1 MTNSGS
7 NKGPITMEMI
17 VDKIDAELADFTA
30 GTAAENRD
38 SRVEAKLEAMKHI
51 RSALYGLPIP
61 DELMQSVFG
70 RENILGEIYLYWVEE
85 FVKEASM
92 DKVSL
97 SYDCAEI
104 WLGEVRHEY
113 RTGLLCDRL
122 AAEHEAFLA
131 EERLKSPNEIIEDA
145 WMIACKADL
154 VKALRTEDL
163 SPQDV
168 NALLTM
174 EHPLDAIYVSFLS
187 KDIEGHMYDLVDAAI
202 ETAQARHQEI
212 LAKNA
217 DLNTEDSMA
226 KQRIEEYL
234 EEPDHE
240 PEL

>member
-7 NKGPITMEMI
+7 NKGSVTMEMI

-30 GTAAENRD
+30 GATAENRD
-38 SRVEAKLEAMKHI
+38 SRFEAKLEAMKHI
-51 RSALYGLPIP
+51 RGALYGLPIP
-61 DELMQSVFG
+61 DELMQSVFE
-70 RENILGEIYLYWVEE
+70 REKILGEIYLYWVEE

-104 WLGEVRHEY
+104 WLGEVRHEH

-131 EERLKSPNEIIEDA
+131 DERMKTPDEIIEDA

-174 EHPLDAIYVSFLS
+174 AHPLDAIYVSFLS
-187 KDIEGHMYDLVDAAI
+187 KDIEGHMYDLVDSAI

-217 DLNTEDSMA
+217 DFNTEDSMA